1 VWAQFDQLISGCGNH
16 GLVAVSHH
24 MSESSKES
32 NEQQGVQSFR
42 FRVSPSPKALA
53 EAEQLLTSAR
63 KNTVSKEAA
72 IKFLASTGMYTP
84 TGELI
89 PVEER

>member
-1 VWAQFDQLISGCGNH
+1 MAFSIGMSDKREQPVEKDEP
-16 GLVAVSHH
+16 HH
-24 MSESSKES
+24 
-32 NEQQGVQSFR
+32 FT
-42 FRVSPSPKALA
+42 FRVSPSPEALA
-53 EAEQLLTSAR
+53 EAEQLLNTAR

-84 TGELI
+84 EGALI

>member
-1 VWAQFDQLISGCGNH
+1 
-16 GLVAVSHH
+16 
-24 MSESSKES
+24 MSEKREQPIEKEKPRH
-32 NEQQGVQSFR
+32 FT

-53 EAEQLLTSAR
+53 EAEQLLSAAR
-63 KNTVSKEAA
+63 KNTVSREAA

-84 TGELI
+84 EGDLI

>member
-1 VWAQFDQLISGCGNH
+1 
-16 GLVAVSHH
+16 
-24 MSESSKES
+24 MSETSKES
-32 NEQQGVQSFR
+32 NGKERIQSFR

-72 IKFLASTGMYTP
+72 LKFLASTGMYTP